1 MEHTHSKGGQKPSSH
16 SSSGRPRGASP
27 RPFKRSGGPSSRP
40 AGAGFGGAPRKSTY
54 EGSKPFGRSGVT
66 SRPTGSYS
74 HASPSSRPGS
84 SFGSRTG
91 SSTGAPRRSFSGP
104 SRPSFGRSTGFGGGA
119 RRPAFGGG
127 NRNSRSK
134 RPGEYI
140 DVNKFIQKAGPVEA
154 VKTPVKH
161 TFRDF
166 KFSPEIEKNLATK
179 NYIHPTPIQD
189 QAIPHILKGGDV
201 VGLAQTGTGKTAAF
215 LLPMIDKILKNPRE
229 KVLILAPTR
238 ELAQQIEAEFREFT
252 MGMKL
257 FSTVCV
263 GGMPIFRQIESL
275 RRNPNFVIGTPGRL
289 EDLAERR
296 KIRFEEFQNVVIDEV
311 DHMLDLGFIEPI
323 KNILSKV
330 PKVRQ
335 SLMFSATMPP
345 RIRALVSEFLNNP
358 VTVEISSGVT
368 TKNVE
373 QDVIRVSD
381 KSKKMEALEGLLR
394 RGDVSKVL
402 IFIETKRDVDKI
414 SRELTMKGFKVDS
427 IHGDKRQRQRQ
438 IALKNFKDDHIN
450 ILVATDVAARG
461 LDINDITHVINYT
474 IPLTHDDYI
483 HRIGRTGRNSKKG
496 FAYTFI

>member
-1 MEHTHSKGGQKPSSH
+1 MEHKSSRSGQKPFVARH
-16 SSSGRPRGASP
+16 SSSRPTS
-27 RPFKRSGGPSSRP
+27 
-40 AGAGFGGAPRKSTY
+40 APRKSNY
-54 EGSKPFGRSGVT
+54 EGSKPFGRSGGT
-66 SRPTGSYS
+66 SRPSSSYA
-74 HASPSSRPGS
+74 HASPAGRSG
-84 SFGSRTG
+84 G
-91 SSTGAPRRSFSGP
+91 STGAPRRSFSGP
-104 SRPSFGRSTGFGGGA
+104 SRPGGFGARTENPGRSFGRKPSFGSRPSFGGGS

-127 NRNSRSK
+127 RGAARK

-140 DVNKFIQKAGPVEA
+140 DVNKFISKAGPVEV
-154 VKTPVKH
+154 VKAPVKH

-166 KFSPEIEKNLATK
+166 KFSPEIEKNLAIK
-179 NYIHPTPIQD
+179 NYINPTPIQD
-189 QAIPHILKGGDV
+189 QSIPHVLKGGDV

-252 MGMKL
+252 AGMKL

-296 KIRFEEFQNVVIDEV
+296 KIRFEEFQNIVIDEV

-323 KNILSKV
+323 RNILSKL
-330 PKVRQ
+330 PKARQ

-358 VTVEISSGVT
+358 VTVEVASGVT

-402 IFIETKRDVDKI
+402 IFIETKRDVDRV
-414 SRELTMKGFKVDS
+414 SRELVQKGFKVDS

-438 IALKNFKDDHIN
+438 LALKNFKDDHIN